1 MSLLS
6 CCLYALLRVI
16 PFIYLVHRFVRRI
29 FERLRVSAERRPGR
43 NAVDRAAC
51 QMKESCQDLRS
62 YAPPSVFLASR
73 DFIAAFYPHLKC
85 PMLAMDVFTAVLKTL
100 RRSGVLW
107 RPSEKLEAC
116 FDTWKL
122 YKCPS
127 NAIRLLAAKK
137 LLKVL
142 KHDLDK

>member
-1 MSLLS
+1 MLFVCIVACYSVHLLS
-6 CCLYALLRVI
+6 ASFRQTD
-16 PFIYLVHRFVRRI
+16 FQA
-29 FERLRVSAERRPGR
+29 FETETRPGR

-116 FDTWKL
+116 FDTRKL